1 MVDAWWMHGGLKVWQ
16 IKTVSTGHPSFGLF
30 FQHEPRRSV
39 SSMVSV
45 FCGASSKWIL
55 LTLGSMVKSQDP
67 DFLRYIYIYQSI
79 QVLKHIKRIKTF
91 KTQKYVR
98 SVYFPE
104 QVCLWNICGT
114 YVEHMW
120 NICGTSMPRLTRTK
134 PTEFG

>member
-1 MVDAWWMHGGLKVWQ
+1 MGIMCMMVDAWWMHGGCMVDAWWMHGGLKVWQ

-39 SSMVSV
+39 SNMVSV

-67 DFLRYIYIYQSI
+67 DFLHYIYQSI
-79 QVLKHIKRIKTF
+79 QVLKHIKTF

-104 QVCLWNICGT
+104 
-114 YVEHMW
+114 
-120 NICGTSMPRLTRTK
+120 
-134 PTEFG
+134 